1 MDMYRRVP
9 TDLTEGTG
17 QGSVF
22 SYIAVMIML
31 TLFLLETREYM
42 QKTAVASVQLDKSDD
57 PRIRVNF
64 NITMMDLK
72 CEFAVV
78 DVVSSLGT
86 EQNVSTHVTKWHV
99 DGGGIRRRYQGRNK
113 HQTEIELHDETVT
126 ATLDD
131 LYANGE
137 DAVSLDEE
145 TFEYAKSE
153 NEYLFVDFYASWC
166 SHCRQLAPT
175 WETLAEVMTD
185 VAEHIVDQREHEY
198 SEDELAHAKKV
209 ELPVMIAKVDC
220 VDHKALCMTQQLMA
234 YPTLRLFV
242 DGERW
247 PGGDYR
253 GHRTVAEMADWL
265 QQVEDKHKEEL
276 GDETKRNVQ
285 LAHKR
290 AQDRLE
296 SGEKSGEEVE
306 WAEKVKRR
314 RQRMHHSWV
323 DDEHP
328 GCQLAGHLLLDR
340 APGNFHVQARSPH
353 HDLVPHM
360 TNVSHQ
366 VHHLSVGEPFAE
378 RLMEENSI
386 IPPQVRN
393 KLKPMNG
400 NAYVTFELHEAFHH
414 YIKIVTTNVEGLKR
428 GNREFKAYQI
438 LQNSQLSYYRND
450 VVPEAKFMYDLSPI
464 AVSYEWESRNWY
476 DYLTSVMAIIG
487 GTFTVVGLIESS
499 ITKVTTGTRRIT
511 KKMSKR

>member
-1 MDMYRRVP
+1 MSY
-9 TDLTEGTG
+9 LC
-17 QGSVF
+17 VF
-22 SYIAVMIML
+22 AML
-31 TLFLLETREYM
+31 MLFMLETRDYM
-42 QKTAVASVQLDKSDD
+42 EKRAEASVALDKSDD

-72 CEFAVV
+72 CEYAVV

-99 DGGGIRRRYQGRNK
+99 DGAGIRRRYQGRNK
-113 HQTEIELHDETVT
+113 HQSEIELHDETVT
-126 ATLDD
+126 ATLDE

-137 DAVSLDEE
+137 DAVSLDAE
-145 TFEYAKSE
+145 TFEYAKRE

-185 VAEHIVDQREHEY
+185 VAEHVLDQMEHEY
-198 SEDELAHAKKV
+198 SEEELEHAKKI
-209 ELPVMIAKVDC
+209 ELPVMIAKIDC
-220 VDHKALCMTQQLMA
+220 VEHRDVCMSQGLMA

-247 PGGDYR
+247 RGGDYR
-253 GHRTVAEMADWL
+253 GHRTVVEMADWL
-265 QQVEDKHKEEL
+265 QQVEDKHKEDL
-276 GDETKRNVQ
+276 GDEAKKSVQ
-285 LAHKR
+285 LAHQR
-290 AQDRLE
+290 AKERLE
-296 SGEKSGEEVE
+296 ADDKPVEETE
-306 WAEKVKRR
+306 WAQKVKRR

-323 DDEHP
+323 DAEHP

-340 APGNFHVQARSPH
+340 APGNFHIQARSPH

-378 RLMEENSI
+378 RMMEDNSI
-386 IPPQVRN
+386 IPEHVRN

-400 NAYVTFELHEAFHH
+400 NVYVTSELHEAHHH
-414 YIKIVTTNVEGLKR
+414 YLKIVTTNVEGLKR
-428 GNREFKAYQI
+428 GNRVFKAYQI

-464 AVSYEWESRNWY
+464 AVSYEWESKTWY
-476 DYLTSVMAIIG
+476 DYITSVMAIIG
-487 GTFTVVGLIESS
+487 GTFTIVGMIESM
-499 ITKVTTGTRRIT
+499 IAGLAGTTRRYT
-511 KKMSKR
+511 AKRNMK